1 MFSSLIWG
9 GKYWDDSAFYFFD
22 RIDDP
27 DIPSMFYDNSK
38 TDGVQNMKDV
48 YDYYGDYD
56 KFVAY
61 VTAAGISKDG
71 KWYLP
76 SLEELKDML
85 SYETQAVNGTLFKN
99 KCHRLNQLYYS
110 SSIDASGGVY
120 AVTRVIGGKEQSTP
134 SVYNYRRGANN
145 SYQFSYLRAIRKF

>member
-1 MFSSLIWG
+1 
-9 GKYWDDSAFYFFD
+9 
-22 RIDDP
+22 
-27 DIPSMFYDNSK
+27 MFYDNSK

-56 KFVAY
+56 KFAAY

-85 SYETQAVNGTLFKN
+85 SDETQTVNGTLFKN
-99 KCHRLNQLYYS
+99 KCNRLDQLYYS
-110 SSIDASGGVY
+110 SSINASGGVY
-120 AVTRVIGGKEQSTP
+120 AVTMVVAGTVQSKP
-134 SVYNYRRGANN
+134 SVYTYRRDANN
-145 SYQFSYLRAIRKF
+145 SYQFNYLRAIRKF